1 MRAPNRYECKT
12 CGSRGVKLWREYQTF
27 QNHQTLLCRSCSE
40 IEQAPKNG
48 GRPSWEEYGGDQIGW
63 RVPAVPDK
71 LPTGIHWKLPR
82 GYTFWGYTSVPADGV
97 EWWKR
102 LHGIGRVAVSL
113 RKEAED
119 FEAERDALRAEVERL
134 KRLADAAQDH
144 EGEVVM
150 QNARL
155 RAALAEALRMIGSDD
170 PFSMR
175 EDVEN
180 IARIR
185 AIAEGRKP

>member
-1 MRAPNRYECKT
+1 MFIPL
-12 CGSRGVKLWREYQTF
+12 SD
-27 QNHQTLLCRSCSE
+27 SE
-40 IEQAPKNG
+40 L
-48 GRPSWEEYGGDQIGW
+48 
-63 RVPAVPDK
+63 RVIA
-71 LPTGIHWKLPR
+71 
-82 GYTFWGYTSVPADGV
+82 
-97 EWWKR
+97 
-102 LHGIGRVAVSL
+102 GRVVSGGYVDADVIDMLLRNLSFEKDGIQAIEAERDSLVDQVQFQAHAAVSL

-119 FEAERDALRAEVERL
+119 FEAERDALRAEVAAYKARNIDMEISQMDHALHNMRTENAQLRAEVERL

>member
-1 MRAPNRYECKT
+1 MYKRQ
-12 CGSRGVKLWREYQTF
+12 GSRGVKLWREYQTF

-82 GYTFWGYTSVPADGV
+82 GYTFWGYTSVPDDGV

-119 FEAERDALRAEVERL
+119 FEAERDALRAEVAAYKARNIDMEISQMDHALHNMRTENAQLRAEVERL

-144 EGEVVM
+144 DC
-150 QNARL
+150 L
-155 RAALAEALRMIGSDD
+155 LYTSDAADD
-170 PFSMR
+170 LTT
-175 EDVEN
+175 V
-180 IARIR
+180 
-185 AIAEGRKP
+185 